1 MTPKPKQMMNI
12 NVKVNVKVTNGTFSK
27 RRKNSILVIFW
38 KRNFVMFPEY
48 IYKSVNI
55 FTKMIIVTIGN
66 YINRLEKMMYEG
78 QGHKISTFKMKK
90 QQIFH

>member
-1 MTPKPKQMMNI
+1 M
-12 NVKVNVKVTNGTFSK
+12 KVNVKVTNGTFSK

-55 FTKMIIVTIGN
+55 FTKMIIVTNEN

-78 QGHKISTFKMKK
+78 QGQGHKISTFKMKK
-90 QQIFH
+90 QRIFH